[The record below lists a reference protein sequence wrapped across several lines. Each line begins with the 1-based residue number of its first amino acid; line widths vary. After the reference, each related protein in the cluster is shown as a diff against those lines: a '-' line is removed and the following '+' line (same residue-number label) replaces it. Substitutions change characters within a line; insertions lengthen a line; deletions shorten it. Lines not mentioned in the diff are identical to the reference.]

1 VSAFPPPWGSLATG
15 TKVAVVLL
23 LPLVAAALL
32 VGGEAILPA
41 VMGLLAI
48 TVVPFC
54 TTRQNVILIAGAV
67 LTGYLATVAYG
78 NALAVVSLVTLSCIV
93 AGLMS
98 RLSAG
103 VYGVAPIIAS
113 VLGLT
118 EPQTTALTAALVMA
132 AVGVY
137 ILVVVSVLK
146 LHVDAQPVPWA
157 VAIRHAVV
165 MAVACGSATAI
176 AVHYDWP
183 KAYWLVMTLAIV
195 LRPYA
200 VESLTMNRQRVIGT
214 LAGAVLAAALS
225 PLPRPFLLV
234 SAAICMSLTLTYL
247 LEKNYVLQV
256 TFMTPMVIFLIS
268 SGSVDDTLSLDGL
281 RVIYTLG
288 AAVVGGLVSLALVRQ
303 ADDETAPVS

>member
-1 VSAFPPPWGSLATG
+1 MGAFPPARGSVATG

-23 LPLVAAALL
+23 VPLLASALI
-32 VGGEAILPA
+32 VGGQAILPA
-41 VMGLLAI
+41 VMGLLTI
-48 TVVPFC
+48 TIVPFC
-54 TTRQNVILIAGAV
+54 TSRQNVILIAGAV
-67 LTGYLATVAYG
+67 LTGYLATAAFG
-78 NALAVVSLVTLSCIV
+78 NPLAVVSLVTLSCLI
-93 AGLMS
+93 AGLVS

-103 VYGVAPIIAS
+103 VYGLAPIIAA
-113 VLGLT
+113 VLGLN

-132 AVGVY
+132 AVSLY
-137 ILVVVSVLK
+137 VVVVVAVLK
-146 LHVDAQPVPWA
+146 LHVDPQPVPWDVA
-157 VAIRHAVV
+157 VRHAGV
-165 MAVACGSATAI
+165 MAIACGSTTAV

-200 VESLTMNRQRVIGT
+200 AESLERNRQRVIGT
-214 LAGAVLAAALS
+214 LAGAILAAALS

-234 SAAICMSLTLTYL
+234 SAAICMSLTMAYL

-281 RVIYTLG
+281 RVIYTVG

-303 ADDETAPVS
+303 ADSDTAAVP